1 MAWAMLPQ
9 LAAGDPATQVVLV
22 AELPGRA
29 GICGA
34 GMFAT
39 TPVDTVRSGLRGD
52 IVVLPSLRRR
62 GIGGAILAA
71 MRAELRRWDVAYL
84 HSWDSTDSAHPAPFL
99 QHANFSPLNNVYT
112 FESDA
117 AVALPWGDAL
127 LQRLRGA
134 GRIPAGA
141 VLGPLADAD
150 PAAVR
155 RLYADHFGI
164 DEAAAAALLVHAAG
178 PGSLALHLAGELIGF
193 IQWKRD
199 ADDVPTVDLWI
210 TAPRFR
216 SGWPALML
224 LVESMRAFDE
234 PRGRYACNDSAVATL
249 NIARR
254 LGARLLSTRH
264 THVLAL

>member
-1 MAWAMLPQ
+1 MLPQ
-9 LAAGDPATQVVLV
+9 LADGDAAAPVVLV

-34 GMFAT
+34 GMVAT
-39 TPVDTVRSGLRGD
+39 TPVDTARSGLRGD
-52 IVVLPSLRRR
+52 IFVLPSLRRR
-62 GIGGAILAA
+62 GIGGAVLAA
-71 MRAELRRWDVAYL
+71 IRAELRRWDVAFL
-84 HSWDSTDSAHPAPFL
+84 HSWDSTDSAQPSPFL
-99 QHANFSPLNNVYT
+99 QHAGFSPLNTVYT
-112 FESDA
+112 FESEA
-117 AVALPWGDAL
+117 AVAVPWGDAF
-127 LQRLRGA
+127 LQRLRDA
-134 GRIPAGA
+134 GRIPAAA

-150 PAAVR
+150 PAAVL

-164 DEAAAAALLVHAAG
+164 GDAAAAARLVHAAG

-199 ADDVPTVDLWI
+199 GDGVPTVDLWI
-210 TAPRFR
+210 SAPRFR

-234 PRGRYACNDSAVATL
+234 PRGRYACNDSAVATVK
-249 NIARR
+249 IARR

-264 THVLAL
+264 THVLAV

>member
-1 MAWAMLPQ
+1 MLPQ
-9 LAAGDPATQVVLV
+9 LAAGSAGAQVLV

-34 GMFAT
+34 AMFAP

-52 IVVLPSLRRR
+52 MFVLPSLRRQ
-62 GIGGAILAA
+62 GIGSALLAA

-84 HSWDSTDSAHPAPFL
+84 HSWDSTDSAHAPPFL
-99 QHANFSPLNNVYT
+99 LHAGFSPLNAVYT

-117 AVALPWGDAL
+117 AVALPWGNAFL
-127 LQRLRGA
+127 RRLRRA

-141 VLGPLADAD
+141 VVGPLADAD

-164 DEAAAAALLVHAAG
+164 GDAAADALLVHAAG
-178 PGSLALHLAGELIGF
+178 TGSLALHLAGELIGF

-199 ADDVPTVDLWI
+199 GDGVPTVDLWI
-210 TAPRFR
+210 SAPRFR

-254 LGARLLSTRH
+254 LGARLLSTHH
-264 THVLAL
+264 THVLAV